1 MIRAMR
7 VVNMVLVLLVAI
19 AWCAQLLQG
28 VRGLPEFLGFVVGAI
43 AFGAPFYLSWRG
55 LGPQSSLKAVQRAR
69 SVNMVLIGGLVLL
82 AVALGALVVLK
93 GNYSRGLRVLL
104 PIGLTLL
111 VYFVPAILNIKALR
125 KRKAELEQPSSA
137 AVGVAGE
144 TPPGG

>member
-1 MIRAMR
+1 MIRTMR
-7 VVNMVLVLLVAI
+7 VANMVLLLFVAV

-28 VRGLPEFLGFVVGAI
+28 VRGLPELLGFVVGAI

-69 SVNMVLIGGLVLL
+69 SANVVLIGGLVLL
-82 AVALGALVVLK
+82 AVGLGVLVVLK
-93 GNYSRGLRVLL
+93 GNYSRGLRVSL

-111 VYFVPAILNIKALR
+111 VYLVPAILNIKALR

-137 AVGVAGE
+137 AVGVAA
-144 TPPGG
+144 GGPNN